1 MSESNKFDFSGL
13 KRVVKI
19 GVSYRGLFSAVVIF
33 AVLSA
38 VVSSLRPYLVGTSID
53 KYILLYDED
62 KNPILPDLDGLFI
75 FLMILAGILLIEVLL
90 SFSVIYLANKI
101 AQRVIRYLRV
111 RLFDHIIKFKLA
123 YFDRTPNGVL
133 VTRSVSDIE
142 TIAEIFNNGILTLM
156 VDSLRIIFIISIMY
170 YMNWMVASVVIIIL
184 PLMVII
190 TNLFQKALKKVYQA
204 ERTVTAKL
212 NTYVQERLS
221 GMTIVQLFNREEKE
235 FEGFKSINKE
245 LRTAFLKT
253 NLYFA
258 LLFPV
263 VDVVSA
269 IAIGLLLWFGG
280 LRTAVHGDVSVG
292 EVMAFIS
299 YITMLTQPMRQIADR
314 FNSIQRG
321 LIGADRVFKI
331 LDDDQTL
338 PNKGQEVLTDVKGE
352 IEFQNVVF
360 SYIPDNPVLKGIS
373 FQTEPGQ
380 TIAIVGATGAG
391 KSTIIN
397 LLSRFYDIDSGDIKI
412 DGKSI
417 YSLEL
422 SNLRSHIAVVL
433 QDVFLFNSTI
443 YENIILGN
451 KEISLA
457 QVEQAAKE
465 IGIHQFIMSLP
476 KGYMSEVNERGAS
489 LSVGQRQL
497 ISFLRAYVYN
507 PEILVLDEATS
518 SIDTESETLIQNAT
532 DKLTKGRT
540 SVVIAHRLATIQ
552 KADQILVMDAGNIV
566 EKGTHQELLDKGG
579 YYHKLYEVQFQSNEY
594 N

>member
-1 MSESNKFDFSGL
+1 MSDSKFDFSGL

-19 GVSYRGLFSAVVIF
+19 GMSYRLLFISVVII
-33 AVLSA
+33 AILSA
-38 VVSSLRPYLVGTSID
+38 VVSTYRPYMMKEAID
-53 KYILLYDED
+53 LYILNKDVNGL
-62 KNPILPDLDGLFI
+62 LLFI
-75 FLMILAGILLIEVLL
+75 LIICGVLILEVLL
-90 SFSVIYLANKI
+90 NFFVIFLANKI

-111 RLFDHIIKFKLA
+111 KLFNHIIKFKLA

-156 VDSLRIIFIISIMY
+156 VDALRMLFIISIMY
-170 YMNWMVASVVIIIL
+170 YMNWMVASIVIIIL

-190 TNLFQKALKKVYQA
+190 TNLFQKALKSVYQA
-204 ERTVTAKL
+204 ERTVTAQL
-212 NTYVQERLS
+212 NTFVQERLT
-221 GMTIVQLFNREEKE
+221 GMTIVQLFNRQKKE
-235 FEGFKSINKE
+235 FENFKIINKE
-245 LRTAFLKT
+245 LRTAFLKS

-263 VDVVSA
+263 VEIVSA
-269 IAIGLLLWFGG
+269 LAIGLLLWFGG
-280 LRTAVHGDVSVG
+280 LRTALHGDVSVG
-292 EVMAFIS
+292 EVIAFIS
-299 YITMLTQPMRQIADR
+299 YITMLTTPMRQIADR

-331 LDDDQTL
+331 LDEDQRL
-338 PNKGQEVLTDVKGE
+338 PNKGTDTLEKVRGE
-352 IEFQNVVF
+352 IEFENVYF
-360 SYIPDNPVLKGIS
+360 SYVEGNPVLKGIS
-373 FQTEPGQ
+373 LHANPGE

-391 KSTIIN
+391 KSTIVN

-417 YSLEL
+417 YSIEL

-433 QDVFLFNSTI
+433 QDVFLFNTTI

-451 KEISLA
+451 KEISLE
-457 QVEQAAKE
+457 QVQEAAKE
-465 IGIHQFIMSLP
+465 IGIHDFIMSLP
-476 KGYMSEVNERGAS
+476 NGYFSEVSERGAS

-518 SIDTESETLIQNAT
+518 SIDTESEQLIQNAT
-532 DKLTKGRT
+532 EKLTKGR
-540 SVVIAHRLATIQ
+540 SSIVIAHRLATIQ
-552 KADQILVMDAGNIV
+552 QADQILVMDAGKIV
-566 EKGTHQELLDKGG
+566 ERGTHQELLNKGG
-579 YYHKLYEVQFQSNEY
+579 YYQKLYEVQFQSSES
-594 N
+594 

>member
-1 MSESNKFDFSGL
+1 MSESKFDYSGL

-19 GVSYRGLFSAVVIF
+19 GMSYRGLFIGVVI
-33 AVLSA
+33 AAILSA
-38 VVSSLRPYLVGTSID
+38 VVSTYRPYLIKDAID
-53 KYILLYDED
+53 QYILLKD
-62 KNPILPDLDGLFI
+62 LPGLFEFI
-75 FLMILAGILLIEVLL
+75 FLILAVLILEVILQ
-90 SFSVIYLANKI
+90 FFVIFLANKI

-111 RLFDHIIKFKLA
+111 RLFNHIIRFKLG

-142 TIAEIFNNGILTLM
+142 TIAEIFNNGILVLM
-156 VDSLRIIFIISIMY
+156 VDALRVIFIISIMY
-170 YMNWMVASVVIIIL
+170 YMNWTLASIVILIL
-184 PLMVII
+184 PLMILI

-204 ERTVTAKL
+204 ERTITAKL
-212 NTYVQERLS
+212 NTFVQERLT
-221 GMTIVQLFNREEKE
+221 GINIVQLFNRQTAE
-235 FEGFKSINKE
+235 FESFKVINKE

-253 NLYFA
+253 NVYFA

-269 IAIGLLLWFGG
+269 VAIGLILWFGG
-280 LRTAVHGDVSVG
+280 LRSAFEGDVTVG
-292 EVMAFIS
+292 EVIAFIS
-299 YITMLTQPMRQIADR
+299 YVTMLTQPMRQIADR
-314 FNSIQRG
+314 FNAIQRG
-321 LIGADRVFKI
+321 LVGADRVFKI

-338 PNKGQEVLTDVKGE
+338 PNKGEEFLNDVKGE
-352 IEFQNVVF
+352 IDFKNVYF
-360 SYIPDNPVLKGIS
+360 SYIQDNPVLKGIS
-373 FQTEPGQ
+373 FHSDPGQ

-397 LLSRFYDIDSGDIKI
+397 LLSRFYDIDSGDILI

-443 YENIILGN
+443 YENIILGKTN
-451 KEISLA
+451 ISLEEV
-457 QVEQAAKE
+457 QQAAKE
-465 IGIHQFIMSLP
+465 IGIHEFIMSLP
-476 KGYMSEVNERGAS
+476 KGYHSEVSERGGT

-518 SIDTESETLIQNAT
+518 SIDTESEGLIQNAT
-532 DKLTKGRT
+532 EKLTEGRT
-540 SVVIAHRLATIQ
+540 SIIIAHRLATIQ
-552 KADQILVMDAGNIV
+552 QADQILVMDDGKIV
-566 EKGTHQELLDKGG
+566 EQGTHQELLQKEG
-579 YYHKLYEVQFQSNEY
+579 YYHNLYEVQFQSNGMQR
-594 N
+594 

>member
-1 MSESNKFDFSGL
+1 MSKSDSGFDFSGL

-19 GVSYRGLFSAVVIF
+19 GMSYRLLFVTVVVV

-38 VVSSLRPYLVGTSID
+38 MVSTYRPYLMKDAID
-53 KYILLYDED
+53 KYILNTNLEGLIDF
-62 KNPILPDLDGLFI
+62 LFI
-75 FLMILAGILLIEVLL
+75 IAGVLL
-90 SFSVIYLANKI
+90 LEVALNFFVIYLANKI
-101 AQRVIRYLRV
+101 AQKVIRFLRV
-111 RLFDHIIKFKLA
+111 KLFDHIIRFRLA

-156 VDSLRIIFIISIMY
+156 VDVLRMIFIISIMY
-170 YMNWMVASVVIIIL
+170 YMNWMVASIIIVIL

-190 TNLFQKALKKVYQA
+190 TNLFQKALKTVYQA

-212 NTYVQERLS
+212 NTFVQERLT
-221 GMTIVQLFNREEKE
+221 GMTIVQLFNRQKKE
-235 FEGFKSINKE
+235 FENFKSINKE

-253 NLYFA
+253 NVYFA

-269 IAIGLLLWFGG
+269 IATGLLLWFGG

-292 EVMAFIS
+292 EVIAFIS

-331 LDDDQTL
+331 LDDDQAL
-338 PNKGQEVLTDVKGE
+338 PDHGKEILAEVKGG
-352 IEFQNVVF
+352 IDFKDVYF

-373 FQTEPGQ
+373 FHSEPGQ

-391 KSTIIN
+391 KSTIVN
-397 LLSRFYDIDSGDIKI
+397 LLSRFYDIDSGDILI

-417 YSLEL
+417 YSVDLT
-422 SNLRSHIAVVL
+422 NLRSHIAVVL
-433 QDVFLFNSTI
+433 QDVFLFNTTI
-443 YENIILGN
+443 YENIILG
-451 KEISLA
+451 KSHISLEEV
-457 QVEQAAKE
+457 QQAAKE
-465 IGIHQFIMSLP
+465 IGIHNFITSLP
-476 KGYMSEVNERGAS
+476 NGYHSEVSERGAS

-507 PEILVLDEATS
+507 PQILVLDEATS
-518 SIDTESETLIQNAT
+518 SIDMESENLIQNAT
-532 DKLTKGRT
+532 EKLTQGRT
-540 SVVIAHRLATIQ
+540 SIVIAHRLATIQ
-552 KADQILVMDAGNIV
+552 NADQILVMDNGQIV
-566 EKGTHQELLDKGG
+566 ERGTHYELLRKGG
-579 YYHKLYEVQFQSNEY
+579 YYQKLYEVQFQSNEI
-594 N
+594 